1 MTFKM
6 RFSTNFSI
14 PVLFAVF
21 ILIHQILADESVNT
35 DQKSTDLNTD
45 LNTEGYSPEQNN
57 RNRLEYHYSVPVST
71 GNNEVNPIDVWSK
84 SFFVSQQ
91 EGLKDNDAVSDNSK
105 SQEQTSSLFGENRAD
120 GLESQLARYLRNQAN
135 IKDYGQQNL
144 YEDPFVNRVNR
155 GGWVGSRGKKRLV
168 ILPNDS
174 VIGGFA
180 SKASRGWI
188 GSRGRK
194 RPDGTYD
201 MRTVR
206 GGWVGSRGKKSH

>member
-1 MTFKM
+1 M
-6 RFSTNFSI
+6 RFNTNFSI
-14 PVLFAVF
+14 PVMFAVF
-21 ILIHQILADESVNT
+21 ILIHQIFADESVNT
-35 DQKSTDLNTD
+35 DQKST
-45 LNTEGYSPEQNN
+45 EGSSLEQNN
-57 RNRLEYHYSVPVST
+57 RNRLGYHYEVSAST
-71 GNNEVNPIDVWSK
+71 GNNEINPDDVWSK
-84 SFFVSQQ
+84 SSFVSLQ
-91 EGLKDNDAVSDNSK
+91 GLKDNDAVSDNSK
-105 SQEQTSSLFGENRAD
+105 SEEQKYSRQTSSLFGENKAD
-120 GLESQLARYLRNQAN
+120 GLESQLVRYLRSQAS
-135 IKDYGQQNL
+135 IKDYGQQNSDM

-155 GGWVGSRGKKRLV
+155 GGWVGSRGKKRL
-168 ILPNDS
+168 IIFPNDS